1 MTAVDIRLT
10 ALRRLGAAS
19 GRRVGQRVRAE
30 VPVSVKVLT
39 WALAGFA
46 FVGVWLVLFAVAF
59 SALPEAHAQHDLYN
73 SFRAQLAAGTAPLSD
88 AVPEGTPVA
97 LITAKQAGIT
107 GLVVVQGTS
116 SSALQLGP
124 GHAPGG
130 PLPGQP
136 GVSVIAGRATS
147 YGAPFGQISVFSKG
161 DRFDVTTA
169 QGVFHYV
176 VETVRRPGDA
186 FPPLLAP
193 GGTQLTL
200 VTAEGDGWRSGWAP
214 THAVFVDAVLDGHAM
229 VGNPAGGV
237 ATSADGLLRGDTRG
251 MYPLVLWL
259 QLLVVSVV
267 GGIWARTRW
276 GLWQS
281 WLVAAPIALAALWG
295 ATTNAWLL
303 FPNLL

>member
-1 MTAVDIRLT
+1 MTVIEAPLD
-10 ALRRLGAAS
+10 ALRRLGS
-19 GRRVGQRVRAE
+19 SSTRRVAERTE
-30 VPVSVKVLT
+30 VPLSVKVLT
-39 WALAGFA
+39 WVLGGFA
-46 FVGVWLVLFAVAF
+46 FLAVWLVMFAVAF
-59 SALPEAHAQHDLYN
+59 SSLPEAHAQHDLYN
-73 SFRAQLAAGTAPLSD
+73 TFRAQLAAGTAPLSD

-97 LITAKQAGIT
+97 LINAEKAGIS

-116 SSALQLGP
+116 STALQLGP
-124 GHAPGG
+124 GHSPGG

-147 YGAPFGQISVFSKG
+147 FGAPFARITTMSKG

-186 FPPLLAP
+186 FPPLLKP
-193 GGTQLTL
+193 GGSQLTL

-214 THAVFVDAVLDGHAM
+214 THAVFVDAVLDGNAM
-229 VGNPAGGV
+229 AGRPAGGV
-237 ATSADGLLRGDTRG
+237 ITRADTLLSGDTRG
-251 MYPLVLWL
+251 MYPLVLWM
-259 QLLVVSVV
+259 QLLAVAVV

-281 WLVAAPIALAALWG
+281 WLVAAPVALAALWG
-295 ATTNAWLL
+295 ATTNLWLL